1 VGIHGDD
8 DVELPRTDRLL
19 DSRRQRS
26 AVRRFDADYLSA
38 TRRGMWDDARDA
50 LADCSLAD
58 RERVLDVG
66 CGTGEL
72 TRVLREESPGT
83 VVGVDAD
90 PALLAHV
97 APPAVVADA
106 TRLPFGDAVADL
118 VICQALLINLS
129 DPAAAVA
136 EFARASSELVAAVE
150 PDNGAVTVSSTVDAE
165 GPLARRARSLY
176 LDGVDTDVTLGAAA
190 ADYFADA
197 GLSDVRTRRYDH
209 ERTVEPPYSE
219 AAVEAAKR
227 KASGAGLADDRAT
240 ILASDTSP
248 EAFDR
253 LRGEWRAMGRD
264 VIAQM
269 QAREYRR
276 TETVPFY
283 VTVGRV

>member
-1 VGIHGDD
+1 
-8 DVELPRTDRLL
+8 
-19 DSRRQRS
+19 
-26 AVRRFDADYLSA
+26 VRRFDADYLST
-38 TRRGMWDDARDA
+38 TRQGMWDDARDA
-50 LADCSLAD
+50 LADCSLSD

-72 TRVLREESPGT
+72 TRVLREEAPGT

-97 APPAVVADA
+97 SPPRVVADA
-106 TRLPFGDAVADL
+106 TRLPVRDGVADL
-118 VICQALLINLS
+118 VICQALLINLP

-136 EFARASSELVAAVE
+136 EFARVSSDLVAAVE

-165 GPLARRARSLY
+165 APLASRARTLY

-190 ADYFADA
+190 SDYFEDA
-197 GLSDVRTRRYDH
+197 GLVDVRTRRYDH

-240 ILASDTSP
+240 ILDGDTSP
-248 EAFDR
+248 EAVDR
-253 LRGEWRAMGRD
+253 LRSEWRAMGRD

-283 VTVGRV
+283 VTVGRVP